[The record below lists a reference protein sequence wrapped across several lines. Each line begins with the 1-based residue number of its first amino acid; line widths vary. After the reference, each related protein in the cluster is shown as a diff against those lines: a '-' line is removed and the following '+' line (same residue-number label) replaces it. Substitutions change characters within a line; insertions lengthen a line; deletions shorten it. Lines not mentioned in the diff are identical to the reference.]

1 MNEKDIPQCCT
12 PMPVKEETMQQLLLL
27 LLFFAMD
34 DKAREAFLKEADAPC
49 YNAPTEI

>member
-12 PMPVKEETMQQLLLL
+12 PMPVKEDTMQWLLL

-34 DKAREAFLKEADAPC
+34 DKAREDFLKEANSPC
-49 YNAPTEI
+49 SNAPTEI